1 MQRIHESDAKLAC
14 AARCVNGIGMVGW
27 KHEFRSPSL
36 LGGTMLKLETRH
48 LRLVVAIADYGSLTR
63 AGHQLHL
70 TQSALSHQLTD
81 LEAQLGVKLFERLGK
96 RMAPTPAA
104 ERLIGRARA
113 ALRELREMEHEVK
126 QVASGREAVIRLSTE
141 CYTCYH
147 WLPPVLKAFGERY
160 PRIEIQIVPGATT
173 RPVRA
178 LLADKIDV
186 CIVMQ
191 LPRDQRI
198 EAMPQFE
205 DELMA
210 VMAPSHP
217 LASRAY
223 VEASDFANEHLF
235 NYSPPDE
242 SYLYQRVLVPAGVTP
257 RRFSLIQLT
266 EAMIELT
273 KAGLGICALARW
285 AVEPHVRAGT
295 LCAIPITA
303 TGMPRRWYSATRA
316 ATNKPEHLREFEHFV
331 AAAVMGAPEPGHP
344 LPVIPP
350 RALTL
355 AS

>member
-1 MQRIHESDAKLAC
+1 
-14 AARCVNGIGMVGW
+14 
-27 KHEFRSPSL
+27 
-36 LGGTMLKLETRH
+36 MLKLETRH
-48 LRLVVAIADYGSLTR
+48 LRLVVAIADHGSLTR

-81 LEAQLGVKLFERLGK
+81 LESQLGVKLFERLGK

-104 ERLIGRARA
+104 ERLIERARV
-113 ALRELREMEHEVK
+113 ALRQLREMEHEVK

-173 RPVRA
+173 HPVRA
-178 LLADKIDV
+178 LLGNRIDV
-186 CIVMQ
+186 CIVMN

-198 EAMPQFE
+198 EALPLFD
-205 DELMA
+205 DELVA
-210 VMAPSHP
+210 VVAPSHP
-217 LASRAY
+217 LASRAH
-223 VEASDFANEHLF
+223 VDAIDFAGEHLF

-242 SYLYQRVLVPAGVTP
+242 SFLYQRLLIPAGVTP

-273 KAGLGICALARW
+273 KAGLGICALAHW

-303 TGMPRRWYSATRA
+303 AGTSRRWYSATRA
-316 ATNKPEHLREFEHFV
+316 ARSKPAHLREFEQFV
-331 AAAVMGAPEPGHP
+331 AGAVMGTPEPGHT
-344 LPVIPP
+344 LPDIAP
-350 RALTL
+350 RPLTL